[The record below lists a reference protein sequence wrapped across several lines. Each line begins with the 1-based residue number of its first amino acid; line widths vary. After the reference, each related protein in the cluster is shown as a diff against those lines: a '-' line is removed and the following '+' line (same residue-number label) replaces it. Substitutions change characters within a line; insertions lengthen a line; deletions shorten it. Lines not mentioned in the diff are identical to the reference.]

1 MLSQFCSSFLIFCA
15 LKNTLVLYYG
25 FRIFSETSPFDIK
38 KSTFWP
44 EKGLCKFHG
53 DWHFKRRLS
62 PLFFFS
68 VFFFHFLFMFL
79 KRKEIIFYNQQK
91 NKDGLQ
97 WIYWWDIFFH
107 RSCFP
112 IDWSITYVI
121 LMSLKKEEN
130 IQVSII
136 RRIVSLG
143 APSLPPIEL
152 TMS

>member
-53 DWHFKRRLS
+53 DWHLKRRLS

-97 WIYWWDIFFH
+97 WIYWWDIFSSQLFSYWLIDYVRYFNVSKKGGKYAVIYYKTNSVF
-107 RSCFP
+107 RS
-112 IDWSITYVI
+112 T
-121 LMSLKKEEN
+121 
-130 IQVSII
+130 
-136 RRIVSLG
+136 
-143 APSLPPIEL
+143 
-152 TMS
+152 